1 MYRVMIIDDEPIVLE
16 GMRMFSWKD
25 ENCILVGE
33 ARDGSEGLALAKKLM
48 PDIVFTDIKMPG
60 MNGLEFADAF
70 HEIRRETLIVVFT
83 GYSEFSYAQKA
94 LRIGVFDFL
103 VKPVSVDALRTV
115 LKKASDFLNARRMEG
130 RRTQELTDTV
140 KRMKSAVQEQLL
152 SDALRGIFKFDK
164 HTISAGDMNIGS
176 FVVAAVSGDGQKKLE
191 TYVLRDILL
200 EIVKKA
206 NECNLLRFEFERY
219 ILLFCFPRETE
230 SEHCR
235 RYVLQTLEETQLSVW
250 KTFNFSFSAGISLA
264 DDDIFCLSQ
273 LKRQAVQVLRS
284 NLLYGKNSV
293 SLFERKDAVPI
304 VSSDFENQK
313 TKMLAALQVRD
324 DTLLVNEFE
333 KLVTMLIM
341 STDSR
346 EQVCENIRSI
356 LVEIAFLTNS
366 GSDMHIGDYAGKE
379 TSDYVSEVKD
389 ELLRI
394 FHRLQVQDGET
405 KRDIAT
411 IVENYIK
418 THYAENISLTT
429 LSELLCYNTAY
440 LSKLIRKNC
449 KRNFM
454 DMLIHTRMANAKE
467 LLRTTDETVA
477 LIAAKVGYNDEGY
490 FITAFKKRIGCSPAD
505 FRSQYF

>member
-140 KRMKSAVQEQLL
+140 KRMKFAVQEQLL
-152 SDALRGIFKFDK
+152 SDALRGVFKFDK
-164 HTISAGDMNIGS
+164 NIVSADDLNVGH
-176 FVVAAVSGDGQKKLE
+176 FVVAAVSGDGEKKLE
-191 TYVLRDILL
+191 TYVLRDSLL
-200 EIVKKA
+200 KVVKKA

-219 ILLFCFPRETE
+219 VLLFCFPRE
-230 SEHCR
+230 SELERCGK
-235 RYVLQTLEETQLSVW
+235 YVLQTLEEAQLSVW
-250 KTFNFSFSAGISLA
+250 KRFNFSFSAGISLA
-264 DDDIFCLSQ
+264 DDDIFSLPQ
-273 LKRQAVQVLRS
+273 LKRQALQVLRN
-284 NLLYGKNSV
+284 NLLHGKNTV
-293 SLFERKDAVPI
+293 SRFERKDTAPI
-304 VSSDFENQK
+304 VFADFETQK
-313 TKMLAALQVRD
+313 IQILSAIQARD
-324 DTLLVNEFE
+324 RVLLVSEFE
-333 KLVTMLIM
+333 KLVMTLTTNTGN
-341 STDSR
+341 S
-346 EQVCENIRSI
+346 EQICENIRDV
-356 LVEIAFLTNS
+356 LVEVAFLTNS
-366 GSDMHIGDYAGKE
+366 DMPIGDYVGKKAA
-379 TSDYVSEVKD
+379 DYVCEVKD

-394 FHRLQVQDGET
+394 FHRLQVQDGEM

-418 THYAENISLTT
+418 EHYAENISLTT
-429 LSELLCYNTAY
+429 LSERLCYNTAY

-454 DMLIHTRMANAKE
+454 DMLIRTRMEKAKE
-467 LLRTTDETVA
+467 LLRTTEET
-477 LIAAKVGYNDEGY
+477 IARIAPKVGYNDEGY
-490 FITAFKKRIGCSPAD
+490 FITAFKKEIGCSPAD
-505 FRSQYF
+505 FRLRRF

>member
-16 GMRMFSWKD
+16 GMRMFPWA
-25 ENCILVGE
+25 EERCTLVGE
-33 ARDGSEGLALAKKLM
+33 AHDGAEGLALAKKLM

-70 HEIRRETLIVVFT
+70 HAINRKALIVVFT

-103 VKPVSVDALRTV
+103 VKPVTVGALHTV
-115 LKKASDFLNARRMEG
+115 LKKAAGVLDARHMEG
-130 RRTQELTDTV
+130 RQTQELTDTV
-140 KRMKSAVQEQLL
+140 KRMKSAVQEQIL
-152 SDALRGIFKFDK
+152 SDALRGVFKFDT
-164 HTISAGDMNIGS
+164 HIVSAADLNIGC
-176 FVVAAVSGDGQKKLE
+176 FVVAAVSGDDEKKLE

-200 EIVKKA
+200 RIVKEA

-219 ILLFCFPRETE
+219 ILLFCFSRETE
-230 SEHCR
+230 PEKCGE
-235 RYVLQTLEETQLSVW
+235 YVLQILKKAQLSVW
-250 KTFNFSFSAGISLA
+250 KTFNFSFSAGVSFT
-264 DDDIFCLSQ
+264 DDDIFRLPQ
-273 LKRQAVQVLRS
+273 LKRQALLVLRK
-284 NLLYGKNSV
+284 NLLHGKNSI
-293 SLFERKDAVPI
+293 SRFEREAAAPI
-304 VSSDFENQK
+304 VSVDFETQK
-313 TKMLAALQVRD
+313 TNMLSALQARD
-324 DTLLVNEFE
+324 DTLLVSEFE
-333 KLVTMLIM
+333 KLVAVLT
-341 STDSR
+341 SGTDRSD
-346 EQVCENIRSI
+346 QICENIRDV
-356 LVEIAFLTNS
+356 LVEIVFLT
-366 GSDMHIGDYAGKE
+366 GSEDDMRIGNYAGKE
-379 TSDYVSEVKD
+379 TVDYVREAKT

-418 THYAENISLTT
+418 EHYAENISLTT
-429 LSELLCYNTAY
+429 LSEQLCYNTAY

-454 DMLIHTRMANAKE
+454 DMLIHTRMENAKE
-467 LLRTTDETVA
+467 LLCTTDETIA
-477 LIAAKVGYNDEGY
+477 RIAAKVGYNDEGY